1 MLPAGSR
8 SRHHRTVFRQ
18 IMGRHLDQWLAAN
31 FSSAI
36 NQMSALGVKRTS
48 ITGPVMSAFDPKRT
62 LDEPA
67 ARLAAGYFGASGLT
81 RLVDHPNEGQ
91 LAILMCVV
99 DAIADDENVGSVK
112 PTKSGSI
119 ATSRRLG
126 LSIAHR

>member
-1 MLPAGSR
+1 
-8 SRHHRTVFRQ
+8 
-18 IMGRHLDQWLAAN
+18 MGRHLDQWLAAN

-99 DAIADDENVGSVK
+99 DAIADDENVGYGETDEIRVNCNLAAARFVDK
-112 PTKSGSI
+112 RTGKD
-119 ATSRRLG
+119 T
-126 LSIAHR
+126 